1 MKNILIAL
9 MVAAIAG
16 PCLAQEAKQE
26 PKQEL
31 KQEPVGCDKFKWPL
45 DKERATLTGTDL
57 PKVASG
63 ASVTW
68 PIPWATIVTLA
79 PLADA
84 KLPVAP
90 ERAPKS
96 PTSFAGFV
104 QVHAPAKAGT
114 YKITLSSEG
123 WIDVVQDSH
132 AVKSSAFSG
141 ATGCEG
147 VRKSVKFELAAQP
160 LTIELSGVP
169 SDSIGIAVSPE

>member
-1 MKNILIAL
+1 MKIATL
-9 MVAAIAG
+9 ALGAG
-16 PCLAQEAKQE
+16 LFTVTASAQE
-26 PKQEL
+26 PT
-31 KQEPVGCDKFKWPL
+31 GCDKFKWPL

-63 ASVTW
+63 DRLPW
-68 PIPWATIVTLA
+68 PIPFATIVGLK

-84 KLPVAP
+84 KLPLPP

-96 PTSFAGFV
+96 PDTFAGFINV
-104 QVHAPAKAGT
+104 AAPARAAT

-123 WIDVVQDSH
+123 WIDIVQDGA

-147 VRKSVKFELAAQP
+147 VRKSVKFPLAAKP
-160 LTIELSGVP
+160 FSVELSGVP
-169 SDSIGIAVSPE
+169 ADTTRIAITGD